1 MARVKEVEK
10 QVYSGDGQLDEVI
23 RIAAVENK
31 ELKEA
36 NREAYLENVRL
47 KEV

>member
-1 MARVKEVEK
+1 MARVREVEK
-10 QVYSGDGQLDEVI
+10 QVYFGDGRLNEVI
-23 RIAAVENK
+23 RIAAVEK
-31 ELKEA
+31 EELKEA